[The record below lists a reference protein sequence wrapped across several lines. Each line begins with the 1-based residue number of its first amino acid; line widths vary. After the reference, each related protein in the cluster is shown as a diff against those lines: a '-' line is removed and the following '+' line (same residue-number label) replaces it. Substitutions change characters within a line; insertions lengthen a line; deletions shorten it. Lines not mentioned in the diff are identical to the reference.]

1 MSVSQKV
8 LVLGLGASGR
18 TAARFYA
25 SRGFEVLAADTRP
38 QPPKLEELQQEIAN
52 LRFLGAQVTPET
64 AAEVSEVMIS
74 PGLSPEY
81 SVFAPVVKEARQHG
95 IPVVGEIELF
105 ARELKKLKAESG
117 YAPKIIGITG
127 TNGKTTTTMLSTA
140 IIAEAGRPVVAAG
153 NVGPNALGELEKH
166 RLAGTLPDFWVLEL
180 SSFQLET
187 TESLHC
193 DSAALLNI
201 TEDHIDWHGSMEKYA
216 AAKRKIFSADTV
228 RVLNRE
234 DLGSM
239 LSAEGVPSD
248 LVHTFGSDAPKKIGV
263 PYSTRLTEENAGN
276 IIRKYDIVVD
286 GCDNFA
292 TRYLINDI
300 CIEQR
305 KPYVYGAICGFEGQ
319 VSVFNYGEMKKSYRD
334 LYPNE
339 EEMKRMPPPPKGV
352 IGVTPAVVGSIEATE
367 VLKIICGFGDILAG
381 KLWTID
387 LRTLQSNKFSL

>member
-1 MSVSQKV
+1 MRYDRQMILPEIGEEGQLKLKKAKV
-8 LVLGLGASGR
+8 LIVGVGGLGSPIALYLAGAGVGCIGLVDDDRVSISNLQR
-18 TAARFYA
+18 Q
-25 SRGFEVLAADTRP
+25 VLYSENELDK
-38 QPPKLEELQQEIAN
+38 PKA
-52 LRFLGAQVTPET
+52 VC
-64 AAEVSEVMIS
+64 AAE
-74 PGLSPEY
+74 
-81 SVFAPVVKEARQHG
+81 R
-95 IPVVGEIELF
+95 
-105 ARELKKLKAESG
+105 
-117 YAPKIIGITG
+117 
-127 TNGKTTTTMLSTA
+127 
-140 IIAEAGRPVVAAG
+140 
-153 NVGPNALGELEKH
+153 
-166 RLAGTLPDFWVLEL
+166 
-180 SSFQLET
+180 
-187 TESLHC
+187 
-193 DSAALLNI
+193 
-201 TEDHIDWHGSMEKYA
+201 
-216 AAKRKIFSADTV
+216 
-228 RVLNRE
+228 
-234 DLGSM
+234 
-239 LSAEGVPSD
+239 LSALTSGISI
-248 LVHTFGSDAPKKIGV
+248 L

>member
-38 QPPKLEELQQEIAN
+38 QPPRLDELQKEIPN
-52 LRFLGAQVTPET
+52 LKFLGGAVSPVIV
-64 AAEVSEVMIS
+64 AEVSEVMIS

-81 SVFAPVVKEARQHG
+81 SVFAPAVKEAKHRG
-95 IPVVGEIELF
+95 IAVVGEIELF
-105 ARELKKLKAESG
+105 ARELKKLKAETG

-140 IIAEAGRPVVAAG
+140 IIAEAGKSVVAAG

-166 RLAGTLPDFWVLEL
+166 RQVGTLPDFWVLEL

-234 DLGSM
+234 DPGSM

-248 LVHTFGSDAPKKIGV
+248 LVHTFGSDAPKKIGDFGISDV
-263 PYSTRLTEENAGN
+263 GAVVAALAGFGPKKVVLILGGDGKGQDFAPLKAPIETHAKGAVFIGRDAPLIEKEVDYPGLLKAHAKTMAEAVREARAMAKPGDTILLSPACASWDMFKDYADRSAQFVAAAKEIAEE
-276 IIRKYDIVVD
+276 
-286 GCDNFA
+286 
-292 TRYLINDI
+292 
-300 CIEQR
+300 
-305 KPYVYGAICGFEGQ
+305 EGQ
-319 VSVFNYGEMKKSYRD
+319 
-334 LYPNE
+334 L
-339 EEMKRMPPPPKGV
+339 
-352 IGVTPAVVGSIEATE
+352 
-367 VLKIICGFGDILAG
+367 C
-381 KLWTID
+381 
-387 LRTLQSNKFSL
+387 